1 MRRRIIGFAVLVPLV
16 LCAAAMAATP
26 MLLLLDRASG
36 RGSIS
41 LSTGPAQLDRGV
53 WLYLARGSQPAHGK
67 ATVTCTMTQPEGRS
81 GSVQWFTFEIG
92 AGARRE
98 VWRHTDVACTI
109 AVRLSGRGRLS
120 GSLRGS

>member
-1 MRRRIIGFAVLVPLV
+1 MRRRMIGFAVLVPLA

-41 LSTGPAQLDRGV
+41 LSTGTAQLHRAV
-53 WLYLARGSQPAHGK
+53 WLYLARDSQPAHGK
-67 ATVTCTMTQPEGRS
+67 ATVTCTTNQPEGSS
-81 GSVQWFTFEIG
+81 GSIQWFRFQIR
-92 AGARRE
+92 AGARQE

-109 AVRLSGRGRLS
+109 AVTLSGRGRLS